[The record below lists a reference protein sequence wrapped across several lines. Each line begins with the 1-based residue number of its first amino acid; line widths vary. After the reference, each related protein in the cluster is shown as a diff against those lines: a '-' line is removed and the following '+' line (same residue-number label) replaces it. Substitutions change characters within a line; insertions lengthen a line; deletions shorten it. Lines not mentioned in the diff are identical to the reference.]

1 MKRRYKKQVQRGVKL
16 LDFEIPNWRMGIDI
30 ETLDMDRQSECIL
43 GQLYGNYVDGLYLLH
58 PFAMTSG
65 GSLWARRRGFLGPL
79 FFVSYR
85 DYEALREEWIRQIKG
100 E

>member
-1 MKRRYKKQVQRGVKL
+1 MKRKYEKQVQRGVKL

-30 ETLDMDRQSECIL
+30 ETLDMDQLSECIL
-43 GQLYGNYVDGLYLLH
+43 GQLYGNYFDGLELLC
-58 PFAMTSG
+58 PFTFPFG
-65 GSLWARRRGFLGPL
+65 GNLWARRRGFLGPL
-79 FFVSYR
+79 FFVSYG